1 MLVHARIHGNTHM
14 CTHGWDP
21 SMSYKSLTAIQPS
34 IMGFEDCGSSPTK
47 SLSYFSIFIYI
58 ICPKSRPL
66 ASLSFIKIFRF
77 FPLIPFFFFIKFIV
91 HQLIGFLVFI
101 VNFWYI
107 FDPPF
112 YMSFLWF
119 FFKFFHEPRPS
130 EIFH

>member
-66 ASLSFIKIFRF
+66 SLFVIHKN
-77 FPLIPFFFFIKFIV
+77 LPFFYIKFIV

-112 YMSFLWF
+112 LYVLLMIFYFL
-119 FFKFFHEPRPS
+119 FFHEPRPS